1 MIAQSS
7 KYAGEL
13 LKKRAA
19 DIAADRDSARL
30 ALDWKVDKSRWD
42 SIRFKGYETGMKT
55 SEVTGIAAD
64 VL

>member
-1 MIAQSS
+1 MRR
-7 KYAGEL
+7 EL

-42 SIRFKGYETGMKT
+42 SIVSKDMRQE
-55 SEVTGIAAD
+55 
-64 VL
+64 